1 MAYINGLLIWVKDEK
16 VNYNVTVATHPVE
29 TGQEI
34 TDHVLKEPLELS
46 ITGKI
51 VGDNSAEIL
60 EKIRKIQEEGKLCQY
75 EGRNRAQNC
84 QIVSFSTSADYA
96 ITGGFDFDMTLRQ
109 TRIASGATGNIT
121 ALQSYKVPKET
132 TWQDP
137 TKTEEEEEEEGEGD
151 DTEDGEDTEEES
163 EKPKEGAT
171 NTKDETQ
178 AGLQQKDVNS
188 VMDDIYHYVKK
199 GETVYSIMKQYQSVG
214 ATIRAIANQIPGG
227 AEFVEKGQKIRIAAR
242 L

>member
-121 ALQSYKVPKET
+121 AL
-132 TWQDP
+132 
-137 TKTEEEEEEEGEGD
+137 
-151 DTEDGEDTEEES
+151 
-163 EKPKEGAT
+163 
-171 NTKDETQ
+171 
-178 AGLQQKDVNS
+178 
-188 VMDDIYHYVKK
+188 
-199 GETVYSIMKQYQSVG
+199 
-214 ATIRAIANQIPGG
+214 
-227 AEFVEKGQKIRIAAR
+227 
-242 L
+242 